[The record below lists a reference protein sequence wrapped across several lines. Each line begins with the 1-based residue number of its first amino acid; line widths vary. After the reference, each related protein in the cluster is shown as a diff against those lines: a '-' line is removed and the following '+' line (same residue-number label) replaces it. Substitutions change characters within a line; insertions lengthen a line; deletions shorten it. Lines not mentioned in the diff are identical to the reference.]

1 MNAQIHGLHS
11 LFFLCYYVESCA
23 ESLYV
28 HTLSPSKPAD
38 SDSDSYLVQAMEE
51 SYRQNRTFMVER
63 RALLQDLQTVSSL
76 HLTALLVVSCPLC
89 LSLWSKGVYGTL
101 HYIYV

>member
-1 MNAQIHGLHS
+1 MVSIHH
-11 LFFLCYYVESCA
+11 FFLCYYVESCA

-28 HTLSPSKPAD
+28 HTLSPSKTNSD

-51 SYRQNRTFMVER
+51 SHRQNRTFMVEC
-63 RALLQDLQTVSSL
+63 RALLRDLQTVSSP